1 MSILYNIRSLI
12 LEMVFER
19 DKAESKVT
27 ELGLPI
33 LYHFIKILKWEDP
46 LNYNKHIDDINN
58 WLTDIQDIKI
68 KPKRKRFKPEQYY
81 EFLFEE
87 QIESVI
93 DITKKINSAKFK
105 KYQILKEIN
114 SDIEVYNKLKV
125 IYKQISNDISKNNFT
140 SIEKYF

>member
-1 MSILYNIRSLI
+1 
-12 LEMVFER
+12 MVFER